1 VPGKFLLS
9 RKLQGLARW
18 IAERWIAERW
28 IAEIARDRRHR
39 KTQGIYCAK
48 AFFVLL

>member
-18 IAERWIAERW
+18 IAERR

-39 KTQGIYCAK
+39 RHRKKQGLNGLK
-48 AFFVLL
+48 RFSVLL